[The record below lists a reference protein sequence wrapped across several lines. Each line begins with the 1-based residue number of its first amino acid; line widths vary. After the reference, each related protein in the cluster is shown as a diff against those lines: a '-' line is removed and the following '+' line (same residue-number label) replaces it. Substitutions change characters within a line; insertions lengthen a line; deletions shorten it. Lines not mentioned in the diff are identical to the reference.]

1 MSDEHRDSMEPNA
14 PAERVSDVQQPDVI
28 PTIDATMGEA
38 MDPGLFVVVEQTDQ
52 LAFHDFYSGS
62 RDRVGRAL
70 AVTLGDADL
79 AAECVDEAMARAYQ
93 RWSSV
98 SGMDNPSG
106 WVYRVGLN
114 LARSRMRRLTRRRR
128 APISGGAAAEVPE
141 PDVIEPAILRALRGL
156 PVDHR
161 SVVVCRLLLGWS
173 EAETAHALNIR
184 PGTAKSRLHRATA
197 TLAEQLSHLRPPS
210 TTKEAN

>member
-1 MSDEHRDSMEPNA
+1 MNDDRRDSMEPNA
-14 PAERVSDVQQPDVI
+14 PTVRVSGVQQSDAV
-28 PTIDATMGEA
+28 PT
-38 MDPGLFVVVEQTDQ
+38 MDPGLYVVVEQTDRI
-52 LAFHDFYSGS
+52 AFHDFYSGS

-79 AAECVDEAMARAYQ
+79 AAESVDEAMARAYQ

-98 SGMDNPSG
+98 SRMDNPSG

-114 LARSRMRRLTRRRR
+114 LARSRIRKLTRRRR
-128 APISGGAAAEVPE
+128 LPSGGAAAEVPE
-141 PDVIEPAILRALRGL
+141 PDMIEPAILRALREL

-173 EAETAHALNIR
+173 EAETAQALGIR

-197 TLAEQLSHLRPPS
+197 TLAEQLSHLRP
-210 TTKEAN
+210 EANT

>member
-1 MSDEHRDSMEPNA
+1 VNDDPRDPMEPNE
-14 PAERVSDVQQPDVI
+14 PAERVSAVQQPDVVS
-28 PTIDATMGEA
+28 TA
-38 MDPGLFVVVEQTDQ
+38 DPGLYVVVEDTAQ
-52 LAFHDFYSGS
+52 LAFHDFYAGS

-79 AAECVDEAMARAYQ
+79 AADSVDEAMARAYQ
-93 RWSSV
+93 RWSNV
-98 SGMDNPSG
+98 SRMDNPSG

-128 APISGGAAAEVPE
+128 AVVGRAATEVPE
-141 PDVIEPAILRALRGL
+141 PDVLEPAILRALQGL

-173 EAETAHALNIR
+173 EAETAEALGIR
-184 PGTAKSRLHRATA
+184 PGTAKSRLHRATT
-197 TLAEQLSHLRPPS
+197 TLATELAHLRP
-210 TTKEAN
+210 EAQS

>member
-1 MSDEHRDSMEPNA
+1 MNDDGRDPMEPNDA
-14 PAERVSDVQQPDVI
+14 AGRVSGVQQPDVVS
-28 PTIDATMGEA
+28 TV
-38 MDPGLFVVVEQTDQ
+38 DPGLYVVVEDTER
-52 LAFHDFYSGS
+52 LAFHDFYAGS

-79 AAECVDEAMARAYQ
+79 AADSVDEAMARAYQ
-93 RWSSV
+93 RWSNV
-98 SGMDNPSG
+98 SRMDNPSG

-128 APISGGAAAEVPE
+128 AVVCRPSTEVPE
-141 PDVIEPAILRALRGL
+141 PDVLEPAILRALQGL

-173 EAETAHALNIR
+173 EAETAKALGIR
-184 PGTAKSRLHRATA
+184 PGTAKSRLHRATT
-197 TLAEQLSHLRPPS
+197 TLATQLAHLRP
-210 TTKEAN
+210 EAD

>member
-1 MSDEHRDSMEPNA
+1 
-14 PAERVSDVQQPDVI
+14 
-28 PTIDATMGEA
+28 
-38 MDPGLFVVVEQTDQ
+38 MDPGLYVVVEDTEQ
-52 LAFHDFYSGS
+52 LAFHDFYAGS

-79 AAECVDEAMARAYQ
+79 AADSVDEAMARAYQ

-98 SGMDNPSG
+98 SRMDNPSG

-114 LARSRMRRLTRRRR
+114 LARSRIRRLTRRRR
-128 APISGGAAAEVPE
+128 AVVGRPATEVPE
-141 PDVIEPAILRALRGL
+141 PDVLEPAILRALHGL

-173 EAETAHALNIR
+173 EADTAKALGIR
-184 PGTAKSRLHRATA
+184 PGTAKSRLHRATT
-197 TLAEQLSHLRPPS
+197 TLATQLAHLRP
-210 TTKEAN
+210 EARTA

>member
-1 MSDEHRDSMEPNA
+1 MEPNE
-14 PAERVSDVQQPDVI
+14 PAERVSDVQQSEALQS
-28 PTIDATMGEA
+28 PTAE
-38 MDPGLFVVVEQTDQ
+38 LYVVVEQAEQ
-52 LAFHDFYSGS
+52 LAFHDFYVGS

-79 AAECVDEAMARAYQ
+79 AAESVDEAMARAYQ

-106 WVYRVGLN
+106 WVYRVALN
-114 LARSRMRRLTRRRR
+114 LARSRIRRLTRRRH
-128 APISGGAAAEVPE
+128 AVAVGGAASEVPE
-141 PDVIEPAILRALRGL
+141 PDVLEPAILTALQAL

-161 SVVVCRLLLGWS
+161 SVVVCRLLLAWS
-173 EAETAHALNIR
+173 EAETAQALGIR

-197 TLAEQLSHLRPPS
+197 TLAQQLSHLRPEDHS
-210 TTKEAN
+210 

>member
-1 MSDEHRDSMEPNA
+1 MNDDRRETVEPNA
-14 PAERVSDVQQPDVI
+14 PAERVSNVQQPDTVSS
-28 PTIDATMGEA
+28 
-38 MDPGLFVVVEQTDQ
+38 MDPGLYVVVEQSDQ

-62 RDRVGRAL
+62 RDRIGRAL

-79 AAECVDEAMARAYQ
+79 AAESVDEAMARAYQ

-98 SGMDNPSG
+98 SQMDNPAG

-114 LARSRMRRLTRRRR
+114 VARSRIRRLTRRRR
-128 APISGGAAAEVPE
+128 LPASDALAEVPE
-141 PDVIEPAILRALRGL
+141 PDVIEPTILRALRAL

-173 EAETAHALNIR
+173 EAETAQALGIR
-184 PGTAKSRLHRATA
+184 PGTAKSRLHRAT
-197 TLAEQLSHLRPPS
+197 TNLAEQLSHLRPPS
-210 TTKEAN
+210 TTNEANS

>member
-1 MSDEHRDSMEPNA
+1 VNDRHREPMEPNS
-14 PAERVSDVQQPDVI
+14 PAERVSGVQQPDALS
-28 PTIDATMGEA
+28 TA
-38 MDPGLFVVVEQTDQ
+38 DPGLYVVVEQTEQ
-52 LAFHDFYSGS
+52 LAFHDFYGGS

-79 AAECVDEAMARAYQ
+79 AAESVDEAMARAYQ

-98 SGMDNPSG
+98 SRMDNPSG

-114 LARSRMRRLTRRRR
+114 LARSRIRRLTRRRR
-128 APISGGAAAEVPE
+128 VVAIGHMATDVPE
-141 PDVIEPAILRALRGL
+141 PDVLEPAILRALRAL

-173 EAETAHALNIR
+173 EAETAQALGIR

-197 TLAEQLSHLRPPS
+197 TLADQLSHLRP
-210 TTKEAN
+210 EAKS

>member
-1 MSDEHRDSMEPNA
+1 VSDGPRNPMEPNEA
-14 PAERVSDVQQPDVI
+14 AERVSAVQQPDVVS
-28 PTIDATMGEA
+28 TV
-38 MDPGLFVVVEQTDQ
+38 DPGLYVVVEDTER

-79 AAECVDEAMARAYQ
+79 AAESVDEAMARAYQ

-98 SGMDNPSG
+98 SRMDNPSG

-128 APISGGAAAEVPE
+128 AVVGGAATEVPE
-141 PDVIEPAILRALRGL
+141 PDVLEPAIVRALHAL

-173 EAETAHALNIR
+173 EAETAEALGIR
-184 PGTAKSRLHRATA
+184 PGTAKSRLHRATT
-197 TLAEQLSHLRPPS
+197 TLATQLAHLRP
-210 TTKEAN
+210 EADS

>member
-1 MSDEHRDSMEPNA
+1 MTDGRRDPMEPNA
-14 PAERVSDVQQPDVI
+14 PKGRVSGVQQPDTL
-28 PTIDATMGEA
+28 PAA
-38 MDPGLFVVVEQTDQ
+38 DPGLYVVVEQTEQ
-52 LAFHDFYSGS
+52 LAFHDFYAGS

-79 AAECVDEAMARAYQ
+79 AADAVDEAMARAYQ

-98 SGMDNPSG
+98 SRMDNPSG

-114 LARSRMRRLTRRRR
+114 LARSRIRRLTRRRR
-128 APISGGAAAEVPE
+128 VVAIAHVASEVPP
-141 PDVIEPAILRALRGL
+141 PDVLEPAILRALRAL

-173 EAETAHALNIR
+173 EAETAQALGIR

-197 TLAEQLSHLRPPS
+197 TLADQLAHLRPPKNS
-210 TTKEAN
+210 

>member
-1 MSDEHRDSMEPNA
+1 VNDDRLDPMEPNA
-14 PAERVSDVQQPDVI
+14 PDERVSDVQQPDAVSS
-28 PTIDATMGEA
+28 
-38 MDPGLFVVVEQTDQ
+38 MDPGLYVVVEPTDQ

-79 AAECVDEAMARAYQ
+79 AAESVDEAMARAYQ
-93 RWSSV
+93 RWSTV
-98 SGMDNPSG
+98 SQMDNPSG

-114 LARSRMRRLTRRRR
+114 LARSRIRRLARRRR
-128 APISGGAAAEVPE
+128 LPSASVATEIPE
-141 PDVIEPAILRALRGL
+141 PDMIEPKLLRALRAL

-173 EAETAHALNIR
+173 EAETARALGIR
-184 PGTAKSRLHRATA
+184 PGTAKSRLHRATT
-197 TLAEQLSHLRPPS
+197 TLAEQLSHLRPPTNS
-210 TTKEAN
+210 

>member
-1 MSDEHRDSMEPNA
+1 MNDEPRDSMEPNA
-14 PAERVSDVQQPDVI
+14 PAGRVSGVQQPDAV
-28 PTIDATMGEA
+28 PA
-38 MDPGLFVVVEQTDQ
+38 MDPGLYVVVEQTEQ

-79 AAECVDEAMARAYQ
+79 ATESVDEAMARAYQ
-93 RWSSV
+93 HWSSV
-98 SGMDNPSG
+98 SRMDNPSG

-114 LARSRMRRLTRRRR
+114 LARSRIRKLTRRRR
-128 APISGGAAAEVPE
+128 QPSGGVAAEVPE
-141 PDVIEPAILRALRGL
+141 PDVIEPAILRALRAL

-173 EAETAHALNIR
+173 EAETARALGIR
-184 PGTAKSRLHRATA
+184 PGTAKSRLHRATT
-197 TLAEQLSHLRPPS
+197 TLAEQLSHLRP
-210 TTKEAN
+210 EANS

>member
-1 MSDEHRDSMEPNA
+1 MNDRHRDPMEPNT
-14 PAERVSDVQQPDVI
+14 PAGRVSGVQQPD
-28 PTIDATMGEA
+28 TLRSS
-38 MDPGLFVVVEQTDQ
+38 DPGLYVVVEQTEQ
-52 LAFHDFYSGS
+52 LAFHDFYVGS

-79 AAECVDEAMARAYQ
+79 AAYSVDEAMARAYQ

-98 SGMDNPSG
+98 SRMDNPSG

-114 LARSRMRRLTRRRR
+114 LARSRIRRLTRRRR
-128 APISGGAAAEVPE
+128 VVAVDHTTSDVPE
-141 PDVIEPAILRALRGL
+141 PDVIEPAILRALRAL
-156 PVDHR
+156 PVEHR

-173 EAETAHALNIR
+173 EAETAQALGIR

-197 TLAEQLSHLRPPS
+197 TLADQLAHLRPPTNS
-210 TTKEAN
+210 

>member
-1 MSDEHRDSMEPNA
+1 MSDENRGPMEPN
-14 PAERVSDVQQPDVI
+14 PPVERVSGVHQPDVVPSLDI
-28 PTIDATMGEA
+28 PSRQPGVSV
-38 MDPGLFVVVEQTDQ
+38 DPGLYVVVEQNEQ
-52 LAFHDFYSGS
+52 LAFHDFYAGS
-62 RDRVGRAL
+62 RDQVGRAL

-79 AAECVDEAMARAYQ
+79 AAESVDEAMARAYQ

-98 SGMDNPSG
+98 SRMDNPAG

-114 LARSRMRRLTRRRR
+114 LARSRIRKLTRRRR
-128 APISGGAAAEVPE
+128 LPPAGAAAEVPE
-141 PDVIEPAILRALRGL
+141 PDMIEPSILRALRAL

-173 EAETAHALNIR
+173 EADTAHALGIR

-197 TLAEQLSHLRPPS
+197 TLAEQLSHLRPDS
-210 TTKEAN
+210 NS

>member
-1 MSDEHRDSMEPNA
+1 MNDDRRHSMEPNA
-14 PAERVSDVQQPDVI
+14 PAERVSIVQQPDAVSS
-28 PTIDATMGEA
+28 
-38 MDPGLFVVVEQTDQ
+38 MDPGLYMVVEQTDQ

-62 RDRVGRAL
+62 RDRIGRAL

-79 AAECVDEAMARAYQ
+79 AAESVDEAMARAYQ
-93 RWSSV
+93 RWSTV
-98 SGMDNPSG
+98 GQMDNPSG

-114 LARSRMRRLTRRRR
+114 VARSRIRRLTRRLRL
-128 APISGGAAAEVPE
+128 PSVGAAAEVPE
-141 PDVIEPAILRALRGL
+141 PEVSEPAVLHALRAL

-173 EAETAHALNIR
+173 EAETARALGIR

-197 TLAEQLSHLRPPS
+197 TLAEQLSHLRPPTNS
-210 TTKEAN
+210 

>member
-1 MSDEHRDSMEPNA
+1 VNDGHDPMEPNA
-14 PAERVSDVQQPDVI
+14 PAERVSDVQQPDALSAV
-28 PTIDATMGEA
+28 DN
-38 MDPGLFVVVEQTDQ
+38 GLYVVVEQTEQ
-52 LAFHDFYSGS
+52 LAFHDFYAGS

-79 AAECVDEAMARAYQ
+79 AADSVDEAMARAYQ
-93 RWSSV
+93 RWPSV
-98 SGMDNPSG
+98 SRMDNPSG

-114 LARSRMRRLTRRRR
+114 LARSRIRRLTHRRRVVVIGH
-128 APISGGAAAEVPE
+128 AVSEAPE
-141 PDVIEPAILRALRGL
+141 PEVLEPAILRALREL

-173 EAETAHALNIR
+173 EAETAQALGIR

-197 TLAEQLSHLRPPS
+197 TLADRLAHLRPPTS
-210 TTKEAN
+210 S